1 MWIRDDGARL
11 FKVVVYGAHD
21 ASVRGCLRAMAEKI
35 TGMPFAPPPKGG
47 PITHDSFEVSL
58 GKLKDRQTEILLM
71 SAPAEGAPTAARLL
85 ILKQLDGAIFVSSGK
100 ATDADRASYVELRA
114 HLEALGYVAD
124 EIPVVVQLEGWC
136 DSVPDALAK
145 LGAASR
151 KAVQVDTITGK
162 NVLDG
167 LKALSKLLLEKAP
180 R

>member
-11 FKVVVYGAHD
+11 FKVVIYGAHD
-21 ASVRGCLRAMAEKI
+21 ASVRGCMRAMAEKI
-35 TGMPFAPPPKGG
+35 TGMPFAPPLKGG

-58 GKLKDRQTEILLM
+58 GKVKNRQTELLLT
-71 SAPAEGAPTAARLL
+71 SAPAEGAPPAARLL

-100 ATDADRASYVELRA
+100 ATEADRTSFAELRA
-114 HLEALGYVAD
+114 LLEQLGYPVD

-136 DSVPDALAK
+136 DSVPDALEK
-145 LGAASR
+145 LGATGRTA
-151 KAVQVDTITGK
+151 AQVDTVAGK